1 MSVHRSVRRV
11 LKEYEERLKPVVQR
25 DLANHRPSYE
35 AYKALTLGH
44 VDEPVMRTVRTILNA
59 VGQGTPGIYPVM
71 SSGYFL
77 GRTSA
82 DVLRDMGHRVH
93 VVPVHKRSGQF
104 YADVP
109 REPYVPI
116 IVDDIVRTG
125 ATLQKVRRDIPALA
139 RAPAV
144 VAAKGRPRA
153 FGTRV
158 LSDLSYIL
166 IYAEGGPHPRELL
179 SKKKKGTKP
188 FDVIW

>member
-1 MSVHRSVRRV
+1 MV
-11 LKEYEERLKPVVQR
+11 
-25 DLANHRPSYE
+25 
-35 AYKALTLGH
+35 LGH
-44 VDEPVMRTVRTILNA
+44 VDEPVMRTVHTILNA
-59 VGQGTPGIYPVM
+59 VGKEIIGIYPVM

-77 GRTSA
+77 GRASA
-82 DVLRDMGHRVH
+82 DVLKDMGYRVH

-109 REPYVPI
+109 RDSHLPI

-144 VAAKGRPRA
+144 VATKGRPRD
-153 FGTRV
+153 FGTRA
-158 LSDLSYIL
+158 LGDLSYIL